1 MFSSLRLALRPF
13 FVALLVAAV
22 GLGGCAGSG
31 QSQGSGLNLTV
42 NEMMS
47 RLRQEGMNV
56 SPVRNLSPNFAQD
69 GILIDTE
76 YGDQVRIF
84 EFQNSASAAMT
95 VSRKS
100 SSAGSAPFY
109 YQSGNIM
116 AVHLGSDDRVSK
128 VLSSILGS
136 KKR

>member
-1 MFSSLRLALRPF
+1 MLSPTQRALRPL
-13 FVALLVAAV
+13 VIALLAATV
-22 GLGGCAGSG
+22 GLSGCAGSG
-31 QSQGSGLNLTV
+31 QSQSSDLSLTV

-69 GILIDTE
+69 GILVETE
-76 YGDQVRIF
+76 YGDRVRIF
-84 EFQNSASAAMT
+84 EFPNSASASMT

-109 YQSGNIM
+109 YQKGNIM
-116 AVHLGSDDRVSK
+116 AVHLGSDARVSK
-128 VLSSILGS
+128 ALSAILGS
-136 KKR
+136 QKR

>member
-1 MFSSLRLALRPF
+1 MLTFSRSASATL
-13 FVALLVAAV
+13 VGALLAV
-22 GLGGCAGSG
+22 ILVLSGCAGAG
-31 QSQGSGLNLTV
+31 QSQRSDLNLTV

-69 GILIDTE
+69 GLLVDTE
-76 YGDQVRIF
+76 YGDRMRIF

-95 VSRKS
+95 VSRKG

-109 YQSGNIM
+109 YQKGNVM
-116 AVHLGSDDRVSK
+116 AVHLGTDARVSE

>member
-1 MFSSLRLALRPF
+1 MFSPLRLALRPF

>member
-1 MFSSLRLALRPF
+1 MLSLSRLASGSLII
-13 FVALLVAAV
+13 ALLVTGI
-22 GLGGCAGSG
+22 GLSGCAGAG
-31 QSQGSGLNLTV
+31 QSQSSDLNLTV
-42 NEMMS
+42 NEMMT

-69 GILIDTE
+69 GILVDTE
-76 YGDQVRIF
+76 YGDRVRIF

-116 AVHLGSDDRVSK
+116 AVHLGSDSRVSK
-128 VLSSILGS
+128 VLESILGS